1 MSSSFTIWYKR
12 KFDTTAK
19 PSLELHINLWI
30 HNKDDEDSIDFG
42 LLISKPQVIEEL
54 YVYIPFLIEDKNIT
68 NLTKA
73 MANDK
78 KTSDLVFNENVILRE
93 HSGQIQKTTING
105 QRIDYYL
112 VDGHVINELDE
123 SKLEEGCILKFI
135 FDASLNSDKK
145 YIRFRIDDIK
155 DKGIV
160 EHYTRSASY
169 ITGTYNVLTSM
180 EINFHE
186 FRKLPDDIYQK
197 AEPNHLKIS
206 LVNLFVM
213 TDIHMEYTF
222 SNISNVKSRILEK
235 EKWVEYNNKLRKTKN
250 DKILAYQFK
259 KKSPTRKIG
268 FSQFA
273 PLPMTPNPFNI
284 TESPMYLNDFSL
296 FAKFNEEG
304 ARKRNVFFAIFVAF
318 SLGLGGSLTASY
330 IEKNNFNLWDKTVN
344 VYHTV
349 KVFVSKSD
357 DNDSGVE

>member
-12 KFDTTAK
+12 KLGTTAK

-30 HNKDDEDSIDFG
+30 HNKEDEDSIDFG

-68 NLTKA
+68 NLTKM
-73 MANDK
+73 MATDK
-78 KTSDLVFNENVILRE
+78 KTSDLVFNENVNLRE
-93 HSGQIQKTTING
+93 HSGQIQKTTISG

-112 VDGHVINELDE
+112 LDGHIINELDE
-123 SKLEEGCILKFI
+123 NKLEEGCILKFI
-135 FDASLNSDKK
+135 FDTSLSPDKK
-145 YIRFRIDDIK
+145 YIRFRVDDIK

-186 FRKLPDDIYQK
+186 FRKLPDDVYQK

-222 SNISNVKSRILEK
+222 SNILNVKSRILEK
-235 EKWVEYNNKLRKTKN
+235 EKWVDYNNKLRKTKN

-259 KKSPTRKIG
+259 KKAAKRKIG

-273 PLPMTPNPFNI
+273 PTPMNPDPFNI
-284 TESPMYLNDFSL
+284 TEEPMYLNDFSL

-304 ARKRNVFFAIFVAF
+304 ARKRNVFFAILVAF

-330 IEKNNFNLWDKTVN
+330 IDKNNFNLSDKTVSMYN
-344 VYHTV
+344 IIKNYVI
-349 KVFVSKSD
+349 SSD
-357 DNDSGVE
+357 DNKSDEQ